1 MNSNVID
8 INKSNY
14 YKRKATILVSGLIT
28 VIALLISFLLYSD
41 YSILSIND
49 KISQQNIDII
59 NLRRILVDLDIQIKE
74 FEDSKKL
81 WSQINSKNQIR
92 NGLDFDAVRNLIV
105 GLNKLKWLFSP
116 IVVNI
121 SPPSFSLLDKSVNLG
136 PTKIGVELSKVD
148 IRIIAPSDIIIMK
161 IVKYIV
167 DNFPGYVSFESFKMS
182 REKSV
187 TLDMLNNLKTGI
199 IPDLVECQMVI
210 SWRNLKDVGN

>member
-92 NGLDFDAVRNLIV
+92 NGLDFDAV
-105 GLNKLKWLFSP
+105 
-116 IVVNI
+116 
-121 SPPSFSLLDKSVNLG
+121 
-136 PTKIGVELSKVD
+136 
-148 IRIIAPSDIIIMK
+148 
-161 IVKYIV
+161 
-167 DNFPGYVSFESFKMS
+167 VSHGNVYGAQFHL
-182 REKSV
+182 EKSHHWGEKF
-187 TLDMLNNLKTGI
+187 LKNF
-199 IPDLVECQMVI
+199 LENC
-210 SWRNLKDVGN
+210 